1 MADSLKI
8 QTVFF
13 SQITESMYYLLVI
26 SAHMFSSII
35 ITTSLLDTLVKIKH
49 QNQFAMDIPGLVSI
63 LIYNNSTSSM
73 PLVCNSSHNIT
84 SPMDL
89 SNNFLFLNDH
99 GILFLQ
105 TSLRNS
111 YYSLDLTLFW
121 SQLTG
126 LSSRQSLSLSMT
138 PSLWTQHVCLS
149 FTCSLN
155 TAFLSMSPLTE
166 AQSLYQTSSI
176 LQILLWTY
184 SFTSLQVTTPKV
196 MDKPNIQIRPSSNTS
211 MYIVITNKTT
221 GLNFYFLQSLLTIML
236 QVLLLVSFYSSLITD
251 II

>member
-1 MADSLKI
+1 
-8 QTVFF
+8 
-13 SQITESMYYLLVI
+13 
-26 SAHMFSSII
+26 MFSSII
-35 ITTSLLDTLVKIKH
+35 ITTSLPDTLVKIKH
-49 QNQFAMDIPGLVSI
+49 WNQFAMDIPGLVSI
-63 LIYNNSTSSM
+63 LIYNNSTSSV
-73 PLVCNSSHNIT
+73 PLVCNPSHNIT

-89 SNNFLFLNDH
+89 LNNFLFLNDH
-99 GILFLQ
+99 GIPFLQ

-111 YYSLDLTLFW
+111 YYSLDLTLSQ

-138 PSLWTQHVCLS
+138 PSHLWTQHVCLS

-155 TAFLSMSPLTE
+155 IAFLSMSFLTE
-166 AQSLYQTSSI
+166 AQSLCQTSSI

-221 GLNFYFLQSLLTIML
+221 GLNFYFLQSLLTTML